1 MFSNNKT
8 VKRMQNK
15 QKNIEKVTLML
26 ENVQKKKI
34 KRKEKLEMRNVKTNK
49 ILVVR
54 QRCSRNTKSIQIKRY
69 TLRF

>member
-26 ENVQKKKI
+26 ENVQKKNEE
-34 KRKEKLEMRNVKTNK
+34 KRKT
-49 ILVVR
+49 
-54 QRCSRNTKSIQIKRY
+54 
-69 TLRF
+69 